1 MKKKLMLPWIGCD
14 KFLMNGGRT
23 FEETPMPTIV
33 SPIPGTFAG
42 QVFGVDCAAPLT
54 GADVASIDA
63 AMDQHAVLIFRDQ
76 PLNDEQQLTFTR
88 RFGQLERYETPGHIR
103 KREEERLA
111 GGIADFS
118 NLTRDG
124 SVMSPEDRVWLFK
137 LGDRL
142 WHSDSSFRPVPAK
155 YSLLS
160 GRTIPSRGGDTE
172 FADMRAAYDAL
183 DEETKAEIEDLVCE
197 HSLIHSRE
205 TIGFADITPEE
216 REHFR
221 PVRHPL
227 VRTDRRTGRKSLFLS
242 AHAGAILGWTIPEA
256 RMFLRD
262 LTEHATQPQFVYRHH
277 WRPGDLVM
285 WDNRTTMH
293 RARRFQRS
301 EVRDVRRTT
310 LAGDAAEATADV
322 GCCD

>member
-1 MKKKLMLPWIGCD
+1 ME
-14 KFLMNGGRT
+14 GRT
-23 FEETPMPTIV
+23 FKETFMPMTI
-33 SPIPGTFAG
+33 SPIPGAFAG
-42 QVFGVDCAAPLT
+42 QVSGVDCAAPLAR
-54 GADVASIDA
+54 ADVARIDA
-63 AMDQHAVLIFRDQ
+63 AMDEYAVLVFRDQ
-76 PLNDEQQLTFTR
+76 PLTDEQQLAFTR
-88 RFGQLERYETPGHIR
+88 QFGQIERYEAPGHIR

-111 GGIADFS
+111 AGIADFS

-124 SVMSPEDRVWLFK
+124 RVMSPEDRVWLFK

-142 WHSDSSFRPVPAK
+142 WHSDSSFRPVTAK

-183 DEETKAEIEDLVCE
+183 DDETKAEIEDLVCE

-205 TIGFADITPEE
+205 TIGFADMTPEE

-227 VRTDRRTGRKSLFLS
+227 VRMDRRTGRKSLFLS
-242 AHAGAILGWTIPEA
+242 AHAGAIAGWTIPEA

-262 LTEHATQPQFVYRHH
+262 LTEHATQPQFVYRHR
-277 WRPGDLVM
+277 WRMGDLVV

-293 RARRFQRS
+293 RARRFDRD

-310 LAGDAAEATADV
+310 LAGDATEATVEV
-322 GCCD
+322 GRV